1 MDRIRRALSEALAFV
16 LPVACPG
23 CGAHGTALCEAC
35 RELLADRVLARE
47 LSGGIVANAALPYE
61 GVPAMAIRAMKER
74 GRTDIAR
81 AFAPAM
87 RSAMVAAVHDLDR
100 AAFVPV
106 PTSRRS
112 MRLRG
117 YRVPDLLVRRAG
129 APVVRLLRPV
139 FAAGDQRALG
149 RDQRRRNVAGTL
161 RARRAARRGDPP
173 VVIVDDVITT
183 GATCEEAAIALA
195 DAGFDVAGVV
205 ALASTP
211 MRQVREP
218 GAIGTE

>member
-1 MDRIRRALSEALAFV
+1 MRGALSEALAFV

-35 RELLADRVLARE
+35 RDLLSARVLTRE
-47 LSGGIVANAALPYE
+47 LGGRVAHAALPYE
-61 GVPAMAIRAMKER
+61 GVPAVAIRAMKER
-74 GRTDIAR
+74 GRTDIAG

-87 RSAMVAAVHDLDR
+87 RSVLAAAVRDLD
-100 AAFVPV
+100 AAMFVPV

-112 MRLRG
+112 MRQRG

-129 APVVRLLRPV
+129 ATVVRLLRPAS
-139 FAAGDQRALG
+139 AAGDQRALG
-149 RDQRRRNVAGTL
+149 RDQRRRNVAGTM
-161 RARRAARRGDPP
+161 RARRRALRGDPP

-183 GATCEEAAIALA
+183 GATCEEAATALA
-195 DAGFDVAGVV
+195 DAGFDVACAV

-211 MRQVREP
+211 MKQGRAP
-218 GAIGTE
+218 GATGTE